1 MSISR
6 HGYLLAY
13 ALLLGC
19 SLVVFK
25 LLDASLIN
33 RSMNWQIYAGIIA
46 LIFTGLG
53 IWAGLK
59 FRSTSGLSD
68 KPSEISFSAARQ
80 SELGISSRELE
91 VLECIASGKS
101 NREIADALFISENT
115 VKTHVSSLL
124 QKLDAKRRTEALHI
138 ARSKGL
144 LVPSKDDNHPK
155 V

>member
-33 RSMNWQIYAGIIA
+33 RSMNWQVYAGIIA
-46 LIFTGLG
+46 LVFTSLG
-53 IWAGLK
+53 SWAGLK
-59 FRSTSGLSD
+59 FRSTNWLSD
-68 KPSEISFSAARQ
+68 KPSEISFNAARQ
-80 SELGISSRELE
+80 SEFGISRRELE
-91 VLECIASGKS
+91 VLECIASSKS
-101 NREIADALFISENT
+101 NREIADALLISENT

-144 LVPSKDDNHPK
+144 LVPSADDNHPK

>member
-6 HGYLLAY
+6 HGYLFAY

-33 RSMNWQIYAGIIA
+33 RSLQWQVYAGIIA
-46 LIFTGLG
+46 LVFTAIG

-59 FRSTSGLSD
+59 FKSTSTP
-68 KPSEISFSAARQ
+68 PSPQSAIEFDPQ
-80 SELGISSRELE
+80 QQIELGISSRELE
-91 VLECIASGKS
+91 VLECMASGKS

-124 QKLDAKRRTEALHI
+124 QKLNAKRRTEALHI

-144 LVPSKDDNHPK
+144 LAPSADHNHPK